1 MRISIQCATVAS
13 LIALGLLS
21 ESQTFALAFC
31 NGGSAAVLRSSA
43 RAGNMMPSS
52 WSGRHRSMR
61 TARVGRHR
69 KVALMMSEMEE
80 DYPSDTGDD
89 RFSAGAGVAE
99 RERVA
104 FADKDTPEVAQLKL
118 DLLRIAALTGRG
130 QLATKAERCRVEDV
144 IWELEMRTPIEE
156 TATSEALL
164 GRWALVYASEDATR
178 SSPFFWA
185 FRKATEGLK
194 VPFGGVGGG
203 GLDGSV
209 VASTIFAVTD
219 SLPSK
224 SVGEAV
230 QTITEKEIKSEVEIF
245 AGASAGSDKRSGSE
259 GPNTFPSFRSV
270 MTTTSEIT
278 DAKGKG
284 MKLKVAKTQVRKS
297 ALGRLLKPLF
307 NLDDIEFKTDSLLTP
322 LKEGSTEVLMT
333 TTYLDGLLRVSRNEQ
348 GQVFVFARADDGELR

>member
-1 MRISIQCATVAS
+1 MVDAT
-13 LIALGLLS
+13 
-21 ESQTFALAFC
+21 
-31 NGGSAAVLRSSA
+31 
-43 RAGNMMPSS
+43 
-52 WSGRHRSMR
+52 
-61 TARVGRHR
+61 TAE
-69 KVALMMSEMEE
+69 K
-80 DYPSDTGDD
+80 
-89 RFSAGAGVAE
+89 
-99 RERVA
+99 ERVA

-130 QLATKAERCRVEDV
+130 QLATPAERSRVEDV
-144 IWELEMRTPIEE
+144 IWELEMRTPIAD

-164 GRWALVYASEDATR
+164 GRWALVYASEDPTR

-194 VPFGGVGGG
+194 LPFGGGGG
-203 GLDGSV
+203 SGLDGSV
-209 VASTIFAVTD
+209 AATIFAVTD

-245 AGASAGSDKRSGSE
+245 AGASAGSDKRGPE
-259 GPNTFPSFRSV
+259 GPATFPAFRSV
-270 MTTTSEIT
+270 MTTTSEVM
-278 DAKGKG
+278 DAAGTEI
-284 MKLKVAKTQVRKS
+284 KLRVAKTQVRKS

-307 NLDDIEFKTDSLLTP
+307 NLDDIEFLTENLLTP
-322 LKEGSTEVLMT
+322 LKEGSTEVSMT